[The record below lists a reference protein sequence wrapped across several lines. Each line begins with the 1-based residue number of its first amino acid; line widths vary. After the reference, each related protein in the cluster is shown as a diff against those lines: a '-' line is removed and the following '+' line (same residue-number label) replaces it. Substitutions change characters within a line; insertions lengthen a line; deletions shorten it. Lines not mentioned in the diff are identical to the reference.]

1 MNRMVRA
8 GVQRMPQINYA
19 TALRCIG
26 QDLERRGLKC
36 FDVRCEGK
44 DYTALCG
51 YQDPP
56 APTPVT
62 IYYRPADIVEID
74 QSGERNRKQISPAKD
89 FLNQA
94 QIFRTIGGFLDKNEA
109 RLIRLANNQS
119 AVQGATLVVEYI
131 NRDRE
136 HVVDDRAGSA
146 IYDLCVAMY
155 KQRGK
160 LTGTGGAREHL
171 RR

>member
-1 MNRMVRA
+1 
-8 GVQRMPQINYA
+8 MPKFDYA
-19 TALRCIG
+19 TALRCVG

-44 DYTALCG
+44 DYIAQCG
-51 YQDPP
+51 YQEPP

-62 IYYRPADIVEID
+62 IYYRPADIAELDKGGTEKRGKV
-74 QSGERNRKQISPAKD
+74 SPSKD

-94 QIFRTIGGFLDKNEA
+94 QIFRTIGGYLDKNEA
-109 RLIRLANNQS
+109 KLIRLANNQS
-119 AVQGATLVVEYI
+119 AAKDATFVVEYI

-136 HVVDDRAGSA
+136 HVVDDRTGSA

-160 LTGTGGAREHL
+160 LTGTGGV
-171 RR
+171 RRRR

>member
-1 MNRMVRA
+1 
-8 GVQRMPQINYA
+8 MPQINYA
-19 TALRCIG
+19 TVLRCIG

-44 DYTALCG
+44 DYIAQCG

-62 IYYRPADIVEID
+62 IYYRPADIAELD
-74 QSGERNRKQISPAKD
+74 QSGERNRKLLSPSKD
-89 FLNQA
+89 FLNQS
-94 QIFRTIGGFLDKNEA
+94 QIFRTIGGFLDKSEA
-109 RLIRLANNQS
+109 KLIRLSNNRS
-119 AVQGATLVVEYI
+119 AAKDATLVVEYI

-136 HVVDDRAGSA
+136 RVVDDRAGSA

-160 LTGTGGAREHL
+160 LTGTGGARGRL
-171 RR
+171 RS

>member
-1 MNRMVRA
+1 MR
-8 GVQRMPQINYA
+8 QINYA

-36 FDVRCEGK
+36 FEVRCEGK
-44 DYTALCG
+44 DYTARCG

-62 IYYRPADIVEID
+62 IYYRPADIVELD
-74 QSGERNRKQISPAKD
+74 RSGEEKRNQVSPSKD

-109 RLIRLANNQS
+109 KLIRLANNQP
-119 AVQGATLVVEYI
+119 GAKDTTLVVEYI

-136 HVVDDRAGSA
+136 RVVDDRAGSA

-160 LTGTGGAREHL
+160 LTGTGGARGRL

>member
-1 MNRMVRA
+1 
-8 GVQRMPQINYA
+8 MPQIDYA

-36 FDVRCEGK
+36 FDVRSDGEN
-44 DYTALCG
+44 YIAQCG
-51 YQDPP
+51 YQEAP

-62 IYYRPADIVEID
+62 IRYRPADIEELD
-74 QSGERNRKQISPAKD
+74 ESGSKKRGKIAPSKD

-94 QIFRTIGGFLDKNEA
+94 QIFRTIGGYLDKIEA
-109 RLIRLANNQS
+109 RLIRLANNHS
-119 AVQGATLVVEYI
+119 AAKDATVVVEYI
-131 NRDRE
+131 NHDRE

-160 LTGTGGAREHL
+160 LTGTGGARG

>member
-1 MNRMVRA
+1 
-8 GVQRMPQINYA
+8 MPQINYA

-44 DYTALCG
+44 NYTAQCG

-62 IYYRPADIVEID
+62 IYYRPADIVELD
-74 QSGERNRKQISPAKD
+74 RSGEEKRNQVSPSKD

-109 RLIRLANNQS
+109 KLIRLANNQP
-119 AVQGATLVVEYI
+119 GAKDTTLVVEYI

-160 LTGTGGAREHL
+160 LTGTGGPRGRL

>member
-1 MNRMVRA
+1 
-8 GVQRMPQINYA
+8 MPQLNYA

-44 DYTALCG
+44 NYTVQCG

-62 IYYRPADIVEID
+62 IYYRPADIAELD
-74 QSGERNRKQISPAKD
+74 RSGEEKRNQVSPSKD

-109 RLIRLANNQS
+109 KLIRLANNQP
-119 AVQGATLVVEYI
+119 GAKDTTLVVEYI

-136 HVVDDRAGSA
+136 RVVDDRAGSA

-160 LTGTGGAREHL
+160 LTGTGGARGRL

>member
-1 MNRMVRA
+1 
-8 GVQRMPQINYA
+8 MPKFDYA

-36 FDVRCEGK
+36 FDVRCEGM
-44 DYTALCG
+44 DYIVQCG
-51 YQDPP
+51 YQAPP

-62 IYYRPADIVEID
+62 IYYRPADIAELD
-74 QSGERNRKQISPAKD
+74 KSGAEQRGKVSPPKD

-94 QIFRTIGGFLDKNEA
+94 QIFRTIGGYLDKNEA
-109 RLIRLANNQS
+109 RLTRLANNQS
-119 AVQGATLVVEYI
+119 AAKDATLVVEYI
-131 NRDRE
+131 DRDRE
-136 HVVDDRAGSA
+136 HVVDDRTGSA

-160 LTGTGGAREHL
+160 LTGTGGGRG

>member
-1 MNRMVRA
+1 
-8 GVQRMPQINYA
+8 MPQINYA

-62 IYYRPADIVEID
+62 IYYRPADIVELD
-74 QSGERNRKQISPAKD
+74 RSGEEKRNQVSPSKD

-109 RLIRLANNQS
+109 KLIRLANNQP
-119 AVQGATLVVEYI
+119 GAKDTALVVEYI

-136 HVVDDRAGSA
+136 HVVDERAGSA

-160 LTGTGGAREHL
+160 LTGTGGARGRL

>member
-1 MNRMVRA
+1 
-8 GVQRMPQINYA
+8 MPQINYA

-36 FDVRCEGK
+36 FEVRCEGK
-44 DYTALCG
+44 DYTARCG

-56 APTPVT
+56 APMPVT
-62 IYYRPADIVEID
+62 IYYRPADIVELD
-74 QSGERNRKQISPAKD
+74 RSGEEKRNQVSPSKD

-109 RLIRLANNQS
+109 KLIRLANNQP
-119 AVQGATLVVEYI
+119 AAKDTMLVVEYI

-136 HVVDDRAGSA
+136 HVVDDRAGAA

-160 LTGTGGAREHL
+160 LTGTGGARGRL